1 MKYRVLGKT
10 GLRVSEVGFGAWAIG
25 GNAHGNSYGQTDD
38 KQSVEAI
45 ERAVDLGCN
54 FFDTADVYGHGHS
67 EELLGQA
74 LQDKRSEIVIATKVG
89 GDFYHG
95 SPRMNF
101 SSDYLEFALAKS
113 CGRLRTSYVDLYQL
127 HNPPI
132 QLIKDGRVFKTLEKL
147 KATGRIRHYGISIHD
162 PQEGLLAMKI
172 GNVET
177 IQLVFNL
184 LRQEAKNQLL
194 RETTRN
200 NVGAIAREPLAN
212 GFLAGKLK
220 ADSVFVQGDIRHNFP
235 RDYISQLT
243 TAMEKLRFMES
254 SNRTLAQA
262 AIRFV
267 LDHKELSTVIPGAKT
282 PDQVEEDFA
291 SSELQSL
298 TGEELLRIK
307 FLRDQGFE

>member
-1 MKYRVLGKT
+1 MKYRALGKT
-10 GLRVSEVGFGAWAIG
+10 GLKVSEIGFGAWAVG
-25 GNAHGNSYGQTDD
+25 GNAYGNSYGPTDD
-38 KQSVEAI
+38 KQSLEAI
-45 ERAVDLGCN
+45 ERAIDLGCN

-95 SPRMNF
+95 SSRMNF
-101 SSDYLEFALAKS
+101 TSDYLEFALAKS
-113 CGRLRTSYVDLYQL
+113 CERLRTSYVDLYQL

-147 KATGRIRHYGISIHD
+147 KALGNIRHYGISIHD
-162 PQEGLLAMKI
+162 PQEGLLAIKT
-172 GNVET
+172 GNVESL
-177 IQLVFNL
+177 QVVFNL
-184 LRQEAKNQLL
+184 LRQEAKNQLFG
-194 RETTRN
+194 EATRS
-200 NVGAIAREPLAN
+200 NVGIIAREPLAN

-220 ADSVFVQGDIRHNFP
+220 ADSSFVQGDIRHNFP

-243 TAMEKLRFMES
+243 MAAEKLRFMES
-254 SNRTLAQA
+254 SKRTLAQA

-267 LDHKELSTVIPGAKT
+267 LDHKEIATVIPGVKN
-282 PDQVEEDFA
+282 PDQVDEDFA

-307 FLRDQGFE
+307 FLRNQGFD

>member
-10 GLRVSEVGFGAWAIG
+10 GLKVSEVGFGAWAIG

-38 KQSVEAI
+38 KQSLGAV
-45 ERAVDLGCN
+45 ERAIDLGCN

-74 LQDKRSEIVIATKVG
+74 LQEKRSRIVIATKVG

-95 SPRMNF
+95 SSRMNF
-101 SSDYLEFALAKS
+101 TADYLEFALAKS
-113 CGRLRTSYVDLYQL
+113 CERLRTDYVDLYQL

-132 QLIKDGRVFKTLEKL
+132 QLIKDGRVFKTLEKI

-162 PQEGLLAMKI
+162 PQEGLLAMKTS
-172 GNVET
+172 NVET

-184 LRQEAKNQLL
+184 LRQEAKNQLF
-194 RETTRN
+194 REMSRN
-200 NVGAIAREPLAN
+200 NVGVIAREPLAN
-212 GFLAGKLK
+212 GFLAGRLK
-220 ADSVFVQGDIRHNFP
+220 ADTLFVQGDIRHNFP

-243 TAMEKLRFMES
+243 TATEKLRFMES
-254 SNRTLAQA
+254 KNRTLAQA

-267 LDHKELSTVIPGAKT
+267 LDHKEVSTVIPGAKS

>member
-10 GLRVSEVGFGAWAIG
+10 ALMVSEVGFGAWAIG
-25 GNAHGNSYGQTDD
+25 GNAYGNSYGPTDD
-38 KQSVEAI
+38 KRSLEAI
-45 ERAVDLGCN
+45 ERSIELGCN

-74 LQDKRSEIVIATKVG
+74 LQDKRTEVVIATKVG

-101 SSDYLEFALAKS
+101 TSDYLEFASAKS
-113 CGRLRTSYVDLYQL
+113 CERLRTGYLDLYQL

-132 QLIKDGRVFKTLEKL
+132 QLIKDGRVFKALEKL
-147 KATGRIRHYGISIHD
+147 KASGRIRHYGISIHN
-162 PQEGLLAMKI
+162 PQEGLLAMKT

-184 LRQEAKNQLL
+184 LRQEAKNQLFG
-194 RETTRN
+194 EATRS
-200 NVGAIAREPLAN
+200 NVGIIAREPLAN

-220 ADSVFVQGDIRHNFP
+220 ADSSFVQGDIRHNFP

-243 TAMEKLRFMES
+243 MATEKLRFMES
-254 SNRTLAQA
+254 SKRTLAQA

-267 LDHKELSTVIPGAKT
+267 LDHKEISTVIPGAKS
-282 PDQVEEDFA
+282 PEQVDEDFA
-291 SSELQSL
+291 SSGLQSL

-307 FLRDQGFE
+307 FLRDQGFD

>member
-1 MKYRVLGKT
+1 MKHRVLGKT
-10 GLRVSEVGFGAWAIG
+10 GLKVSEVGFGAWAIG
-25 GNAHGNSYGQTDD
+25 GNTHGNSYGPTDD
-38 KQSVEAI
+38 KQSLAAI
-45 ERAVDLGCN
+45 RRALELGCN

-101 SSDYLEFALAKS
+101 TSDYLEFALAKS
-113 CGRLRTSYVDLYQL
+113 CERLRTSYIDLYQL

-147 KATGRIRHYGISIHD
+147 KALGRIRHYGISIHD
-162 PQEGLLAMKI
+162 PQEGLLGMKI
-172 GNVET
+172 GNVEA

-184 LRQEAKNQLL
+184 LRQEAKNQLFQEAS
-194 RETTRN
+194 RS
-200 NVGAIAREPLAN
+200 NVGIIAREPLAN

-220 ADSVFVQGDIRHNFP
+220 ADSIFVQGDIRHNFP
-235 RDYISQLT
+235 RDYVSNLT
-243 TAMEKLRFMES
+243 MATEKFRFMES
-254 SNRTLAQA
+254 GSRTLAQA

-267 LDHKELSTVIPGAKT
+267 LDHKEISTVIPGAKT
-282 PDQVEEDFA
+282 SDQVDEDFA
-291 SSELQSL
+291 SSGTPSL

-307 FLRDQGFE
+307 FLRDQGFQ